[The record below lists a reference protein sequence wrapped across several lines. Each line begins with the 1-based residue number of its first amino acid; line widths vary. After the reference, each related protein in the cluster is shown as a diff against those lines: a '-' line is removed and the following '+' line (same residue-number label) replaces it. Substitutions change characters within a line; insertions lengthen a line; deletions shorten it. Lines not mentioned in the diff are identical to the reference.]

1 MILAVFA
8 ILLAFVTFVGKGEGG
23 GRLKKNPN
31 HHQKCIIYIYC
42 ICYIG
47 CICYICGKGG
57 RVVGGQWVHHHR
69 NRIIVVVFAMKIALL
84 HLWERGEGCWG
95 GGGVTTITFFL

>member
-23 GRLKKNPN
+23 GRLEKKSKPPSE
-31 HHQKCIIYIYC
+31 IYYICC

-47 CICYICGKGG
+47 CICYICGKGV

-84 HLWERGEGCWG
+84 HLWERGEGSWG
-95 GGGVTTITFFL
+95 GGGVTTITFVL